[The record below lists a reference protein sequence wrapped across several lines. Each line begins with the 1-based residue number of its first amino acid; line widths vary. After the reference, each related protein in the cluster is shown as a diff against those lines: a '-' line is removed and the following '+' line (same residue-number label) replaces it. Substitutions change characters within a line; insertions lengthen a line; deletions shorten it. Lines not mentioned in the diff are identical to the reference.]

1 MDENPSVNILL
12 GKLEAQNL
20 AEILPSCEERRK
32 LQTKINAC
40 DRALD
45 FLESCTSN
53 EERRPVKERLAAP
66 EPEHLIHFRMTR
78 VRH

>member
-1 MDENPSVNILL
+1 MAENPSVEILL
-12 GKLEAQNL
+12 SKLEAQNL

-32 LQTKINAC
+32 LQTKIKAC
-40 DRALD
+40 DLALA
-45 FLESCTSN
+45 FLQSYTSN
-53 EERRPVKERLAAP
+53 GEGRAAKNRPTAP